1 MFKNIMLKL
10 ALACIILPQST
21 VLADVFAARTL
32 RVGVIVERTDL
43 TNMESDT
50 SASDFIGKE
59 VKRSIYV
66 GREVSKADLGPVT
79 VVDRNELIRLFYYIN
94 GLEIRTEARALEAG
108 GVGEEISVM
117 NVDTRVTVRALI
129 TGTKRARVSR

>member
-32 RVGVIVERTDL
+32 RVGVIVEKTDL